1 MIRTTAMAFALLLLP
16 GAAGAQQAEKNLGLD
31 LSAPEDNSN
40 NKKTTEEE
48 TSAPPPAESTDSP
61 KPQTSRESLLQGER
75 DVTVEDRVKSVQRK
89 LYIKK
94 DRFELAAFG
103 TGAVNDPFLRKYGG
117 TLRPAWYFADTLAV
131 SMWLSGLR
139 VDSTGDASIAKRTF
153 QSRLPYSKPYWM
165 AIPALEW
172 SPIYGKI
179 AIWNDIL
186 HFDAYV
192 VGGVGAVIAETSFA
206 PEPGACLEGC
216 ARGPLPAAD
225 LGVGVR
231 FVARDYLAVNAAL
244 INTSYVDIPSGFT
257 IAAMQNVLT
266 LNAGISVFFPFK
278 STAREAE

>member
-1 MIRTTAMAFALLLLP
+1 LIRITATALVLLLIP
-16 GAAGAQQAEKNLGLD
+16 GVAGAQDQAEKNLGLD
-31 LSAPEDNSN
+31 LSASED
-40 NKKTTEEE
+40 KKTNEEE
-48 TSAPPPAESTDSP
+48 TSATQPTESTESP
-61 KPQTSRESLLQGER
+61 KPETSRESLLQGER

-131 SMWLSGLR
+131 SMWLAGLR
-139 VDSTGDASIAKRTF
+139 VDSTDDAKIAKRTF
-153 QSRLPYSKPYWM
+153 QSRLPFSRPMWVI
-165 AIPALEW
+165 IPALEW

-186 HFDAYV
+186 HFDSYV
-192 VGGVGAVIAETSFA
+192 VGGFGAVITETSFA

-216 ARGPLPAAD
+216 ARGPLPGAN
-225 LGVGVR
+225 LGIGVR
-231 FVARDYLAVNAAL
+231 FVARDYIAVNAAL

-257 IAAMQNVLT
+257 ISATQNVLT